1 MIKLVFTTSKS
12 VVYELS
18 TGLLNLNKFMVSK
31 AKVGTLDAKRV
42 MYYHFNS
49 FDEAVKWLADENV
62 FFSEGRYSHEES
74 DQGRDAYTLL
84 FRGKVRS

>member
-42 MYYHFNS
+42 MHYHFIS
-49 FDEAVKWLADENV
+49 FDEAVRWLADENI
-62 FFSEGRYSHEES
+62 FFNE
-74 DQGRDAYTLL
+74 AYAQ
-84 FRGKVRS
+84 K